1 MDKEELNLFQKA
13 QFWILINLFK
23 IELTVLIVLAICF
36 MLDSYM
42 KTNII
47 KVLAFGLLANA
58 YLFTLKIEKDY
69 SNTNFSERFFSNLS
83 KYGILFVS
91 IGFLFYVMKWPTPS
105 PFVYIGQGLVVITF
119 ITFLIFKNKNKNPKS
134 SIVTNELIIRTFVY
148 SILAIYMLCFPL
160 V

>member
-1 MDKEELNLFQKA
+1 MDKEELNLFQNA

-58 YLFTLKIEKDY
+58 YLFTLKIKKDY

-91 IGFLFYVMKWPTPS
+91 IGFLFYVMKWPTSS

-119 ITFLIFKNKNKNPKS
+119 ITFLIFKNKNPKS

>member
-58 YLFTLKIEKDY
+58 YLFTLKIEKTIAIQIFQ
-69 SNTNFSERFFSNLS
+69 NVF
-83 KYGILFVS
+83 
-91 IGFLFYVMKWPTPS
+91 
-105 PFVYIGQGLVVITF
+105 
-119 ITFLIFKNKNKNPKS
+119 FLIYLSMEFC
-134 SIVTNELIIRTFVY
+134 LCRLDFY
-148 SILAIYMLCFPL
+148 FML
-160 V
+160 

>member
-47 KVLAFGLLANA
+47 KVLAFGLLSNA

-119 ITFLIFKNKNKNPKS
+119 ITFLIFKNKNPKS

>member
-23 IELTVLIVLAICF
+23 IEITVLIVLDICF

-119 ITFLIFKNKNKNPKS
+119 ITFLIFKNKNPKS

>member
-13 QFWILINLFK
+13 QFCILINLFK

-119 ITFLIFKNKNKNPKS
+119 ITFLIFKNKNPKS

>member
-23 IELTVLIVLAICF
+23 IELTGLIVLAICF

-58 YLFTLKIEKDY
+58 YLFSLKLKKTIAIQIFQ
-69 SNTNFSERFFSNLS
+69 NVF
-83 KYGILFVS
+83 
-91 IGFLFYVMKWPTPS
+91 
-105 PFVYIGQGLVVITF
+105 
-119 ITFLIFKNKNKNPKS
+119 FLIYLSMEFC
-134 SIVTNELIIRTFVY
+134 LCRLDFY
-148 SILAIYMLCFPL
+148 FML
-160 V
+160 

>member
-58 YLFTLKIEKDY
+58 YLFTLKIERMPSFKDFRNAK
-69 SNTNFSERFFSNLS
+69 SLNF
-83 KYGILFVS
+83 I
-91 IGFLFYVMKWPTPS
+91 FLFKKTTPTRMIKMNPNQRDHDTPGSTSLCDS
-105 PFVYIGQGLVVITF
+105 PKKP
-119 ITFLIFKNKNKNPKS
+119 FLRFEIM
-134 SIVTNELIIRTFVY
+134 
-148 SILAIYMLCFPL
+148 A
-160 V
+160 

>member
-91 IGFLFYVMKWPTPS
+91 IGFLFYVMKWPKSS

-119 ITFLIFKNKNKNPKS
+119 ITFLIFKNKNPKS

>member
-91 IGFLFYVMKWPTPS
+91 IGFLFYVMKWPTSS

-119 ITFLIFKNKNKNPKS
+119 ITFLIFKNKNPKS

>member
-119 ITFLIFKNKNKNPKS
+119 ITFLIFKNKNPKS
-134 SIVTNELIIRTFVY
+134 
-148 SILAIYMLCFPL
+148 
-160 V
+160 

>member
-23 IELTVLIVLAICF
+23 TELTVLIVLAICF

-119 ITFLIFKNKNKNPKS
+119 ITFLIFKNKNPKS

>member
-119 ITFLIFKNKNKNPKS
+119 ITFLIFKNKNPKS

>member
-69 SNTNFSERFFSNLS
+69 SDTNFSERFFSNLS

-91 IGFLFYVMKWPTPS
+91 IGFLFYVMKWLTPS

-119 ITFLIFKNKNKNPKS
+119 ITFLIFKNKNPKS

>member
-47 KVLAFGLLANA
+47 KVLAFGLIANA

-91 IGFLFYVMKWPTPS
+91 IGFLFYVMKWPTSS

-119 ITFLIFKNKNKNPKS
+119 ITFLIFKNKNPKS

>member
-91 IGFLFYVMKWPTPS
+91 IGFLFYVMKWSTPS

-119 ITFLIFKNKNKNPKS
+119 ITFLIFKNKNPKS

>member
-23 IELTVLIVLAICF
+23 TELTVLIVLAICF

>member
-23 IELTVLIVLAICF
+23 IELTGLIVLAICF

-119 ITFLIFKNKNKNPKS
+119 ITFLIFKNKNPKS

>member
-91 IGFLFYVMKWPTPS
+91 IGFLFYVMKWLTPS

-119 ITFLIFKNKNKNPKS
+119 ITFLIFKNKNPKS

>member
-105 PFVYIGQGLVVITF
+105 PFVYIGQG
-119 ITFLIFKNKNKNPKS
+119 
-134 SIVTNELIIRTFVY
+134 
-148 SILAIYMLCFPL
+148 
-160 V
+160 

>member
-91 IGFLFYVMKWPTPS
+91 IGFLFYVMKWPTS
-105 PFVYIGQGLVVITF
+105 IPFVYIGQGLVVITF
-119 ITFLIFKNKNKNPKS
+119 ITFLIFKNKNPKS